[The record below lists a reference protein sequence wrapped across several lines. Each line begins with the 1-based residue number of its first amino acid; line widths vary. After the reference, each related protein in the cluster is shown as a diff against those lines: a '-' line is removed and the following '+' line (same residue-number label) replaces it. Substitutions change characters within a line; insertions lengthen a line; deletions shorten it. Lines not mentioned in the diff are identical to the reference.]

1 MQRAPCLLA
10 LIALAGLTGISVAQ
24 DRVPRPR
31 VAEESKPD
39 VKLGK
44 AALHGLLEDYD
55 QNKDGLL
62 DRDEIPASWRHAFD
76 RIDTNKDGKL
86 SLEELNKGA
95 VHLQTRRRP
104 SDMVFVLIEMTDCD
118 EDCSGEI
125 QRVYDA
131 LRKLD
136 RNNDGKLDAE
146 ELTVG
151 RHSVVQER
159 VDGIIQDLD
168 RDSDGKLSK
177 KEARGQVRAHFE
189 QLDENKDG
197 FISREELLKAAM
209 AKVSAPGE
217 PIKPASGSKNDNR
230 K

>member
-1 MQRAPCLLA
+1 MRHAA
-10 LIALAGLTGISVAQ
+10 YVLAGVMLAAMTGSSMAQ

-39 VKLGK
+39 AKLGH
-44 AALHGLLEDYD
+44 AALQHLMQDYD
-55 QNKDGLL
+55 QNKDGFL
-62 DRDEIPASWRHAFD
+62 DKEEIPASWRHAFD

-95 VHLQTRRRP
+95 VHLQVRRRP
-104 SDMVFVLIEMTDCD
+104 SDMVFVLIEMSDCD
-118 EDCSGEI
+118 DDCSGEI

-136 RNNDGKLDAE
+136 RNHDGKLDAE
-146 ELTVG
+146 ELAVG
-151 RHSVVQER
+151 RLTVVQER

-168 RDSDGKLSK
+168 QNKDGKLSRS
-177 KEARGQVRAHFE
+177 EARGHVRAHFE

-197 FISREELLKAAM
+197 FISREELFRGAV
-209 AKVSAPGE
+209 AKVPAGE
-217 PIKPASGSKNDNR
+217 PIKPATGSKNDNR